1 MSSFFSLKWER
12 ATVTGPGQ
20 VSTCRAF
27 DLFQHQLQ
35 SFDKQDAAGDCNPSG
50 VGTAGI
56 YQEISGV
63 YSLMKEAN
71 KTVDWQ
77 FKQSLIYTNTLR
89 EKPEGANQR
98 ICGTV
103 LEGKL

>member
-1 MSSFFSLKWER
+1 
-12 ATVTGPGQ
+12 
-20 VSTCRAF
+20 
-27 DLFQHQLQ
+27 
-35 SFDKQDAAGDCNPSG
+35 
-50 VGTAGI
+50 
-56 YQEISGV
+56 
-63 YSLMKEAN
+63 MKEAN